1 MRTSFRTTGMKS
13 GDFASWKQLT
23 INIKMVMILVQ
34 NIVFNCVEQAK
45 SYVFKLFII
54 SIKRSIFQILQI
66 ITSHFAIKI
75 EYKNG
80 TDIS

>member
-45 SYVFKLFII
+45 SYVFKFII
-54 SIKRSIFQILQI
+54 SIKRSIYQILQI